1 MNDKEKLRHQLIM
14 AKNLVK
20 SNNKK
25 IKEVLG
31 ILEKKIKDYEY
42 DWKEFKENRE
52 FTMAARFRHMKNLLE
67 EIKEILEK

>member
-1 MNDKEKLRHQLIM
+1 MTQTDKEKIE
-14 AKNLVK
+14 
-20 SNNKK
+20 
-25 IKEVLG
+25 EVLG

-67 EIKEILEK
+67 EIKEVLEK

>member
-1 MNDKEKLRHQLIM
+1 MKLGNAINDKE
-14 AKNLVK
+14 
-20 SNNKK
+20 K

-42 DWKEFKENRE
+42 DWKEFKENRQ
-52 FTMAARFRHMKNLLE
+52 FTEASRFRQMKELLE

>member
-1 MNDKEKLRHQLIM
+1 MNDKEKIEE
-14 AKNLVK
+14 A
-20 SNNKK
+20 
-25 IKEVLG
+25 LG

>member
-1 MNDKEKLRHQLIM
+1 MTQTDKE
-14 AKNLVK
+14 
-20 SNNKK
+20 K

-42 DWKEFKENRE
+42 DWKEFRGTKQWAE
-52 FTMAARFRHMKNLLE
+52 ASRFRHMKELLE

>member
-1 MNDKEKLRHQLIM
+1 MTRTDKEKIEE
-14 AKNLVK
+14 A
-20 SNNKK
+20 
-25 IKEVLG
+25 LG

-52 FTMAARFRHMKNLLE
+52 FTMAARFRHMKELLE

>member
-1 MNDKEKLRHQLIM
+1 MTRTDKEKIEE
-14 AKNLVK
+14 A
-20 SNNKK
+20 
-25 IKEVLG
+25 LG

>member
-1 MNDKEKLRHQLIM
+1 MNDK
-14 AKNLVK
+14 
-20 SNNKK
+20 KK
-25 IKEVLG
+25 IAEALG

-67 EIKEILEK
+67 EIKEVLEK

>member
-1 MNDKEKLRHQLIM
+1 MDDKEKLRK
-14 AKNLVK
+14 AFNLRGERMSDK
-20 SNNKK
+20 EK
-25 IKEVLG
+25 IEEVLG

-67 EIKEILEK
+67 EIKEVLEK

>member
-1 MNDKEKLRHQLIM
+1 MSDKE
-14 AKNLVK
+14 
-20 SNNKK
+20 K

-42 DWKEFKENRE
+42 YLKEFKENRE
-52 FTMAARFRHMKNLLE
+52 FTMATRFRHMKNLLE